1 MSDEH
6 EVLILLGRI
15 HDLLV
20 PISACYQEQYRG
32 IQRQRFEEKLE
43 ELESLLTTSKRR
55 RIFSYLFDAR
65 GLSQAD
71 IAKEAGTTQATVS
84 RFVSVLVEHD
94 FVEQATDQAG
104 TITYVDKHGLHELV
118 EVGDERVN

>member
-1 MSDEH
+1 MSNEN
-6 EVLILLGRI
+6 EVLILLRQI

-20 PISACYQEQYRG
+20 PISACYEEQYEEIR
-32 IQRQRFEEKLE
+32 RQRYEAKLE

-55 RIFSYLFDAR
+55 RIFACLFDER

-84 RFVSVLVEHD
+84 RFVSVLVEHG
-94 FVEQATDQAG
+94 FIEQVRGQTG
-104 TITYVDKHGLHELV
+104 TITYVDKHELHKRV
-118 EVGDERVN
+118 EVSDE